1 MKKTSFTQTEEQHII
16 NRVSVVTI
24 AGNTVLSLFKLTA
37 GIFGHSGAM
46 VSDAIHSISDI
57 VTTVIAWLGVRLSR
71 RDPDREHP
79 YGHDRLEC
87 VASLILGT
95 VLMMTG
101 LAIGA
106 SALRQ
111 ILSGNYETLA
121 IPGKIALAAAILS
134 IAAKEAMFW
143 YTRYYAKLLNSAA
156 FLADAWHHRSD
167 ALSSV
172 GSFIGIGGAML
183 GFPVLDPVASVGICI
198 CILKVSYDILMDAI
212 RKMLDTACD
221 PDFEQEVGEL
231 ISRQDGVERLDMLQT
246 RIFGSKIYI
255 DAEISV
261 DGTKSLAEAHEIAQK
276 VHDRVETGYSDIK
289 HIMIHVNPS

>member
-24 AGNTVLSLFKLTA
+24 AGHTVLSLFNLTA

-46 VSDAIHSISDI
+46 VSDAIQSISDI

>member
-46 VSDAIHSISDI
+46 VSDAIHARSDI

-183 GFPVLDPVASVGICI
+183 GFPVLDPVASAGICI